1 MNLFLSHRV
10 GHKVMA
16 PYGGHDWRP
25 THPLLRGRAT
35 TIVLKHDPALRGL
48 IERLK
53 EAKNNLNNQKK
64 EFLVPISH
72 LSSIDPN
79 YISGFCNGDGSTSLV
94 TGPNCFNKG
103 FG

>member
-1 MNLFLSHRV
+1 LSS
-10 GHKVMA
+10 K
-16 PYGGHDWRP
+16 
-25 THPLLRGRAT
+25 LL
-35 TIVLKHDPALRGL
+35 L

-103 FG
+103 FGRTVLYVSQHVHNLLLLEAIKK